1 LVYTHLKPHEV
12 LFTLADTQVVILAGG
27 LATRLGHL
35 TKDLPKSLVEIQGR
49 PFLEYQLD
57 LLRRAGIRNIVL
69 CVGYLGEKIEGY
81 CGDGRKHGVNICYS
95 YDDTPL
101 GTAGALKNAA
111 SLLNDT
117 FCCMYGDSYLSVDFP
132 AVMRYFEAQDKLALM
147 TVFENHDRFDKSNTA
162 VEGNIVSRYDK
173 QARLPKLRRSGEQEK
188 TREMAYIDYGVSILR
203 KRTLDMVPDG
213 RFYSLEDLFPRLIA
227 LQELLAYEVT
237 ERFYEIGSPQGFT
250 EFNEYVKGVR

>member
-1 LVYTHLKPHEV
+1 MVYTHLKPHEV

-69 CVGYLGEKIEGY
+69 CVGHLGRQIEGY
-81 CGDGRKHGVNICYS
+81 FGDGQKHGVSIRYS
-95 YDDTPL
+95 YEDTPL

-111 SLLNDT
+111 SLLSDI

-147 TVFENHDRFDKSNTA
+147 TVFENHGRFDKSNTA
-162 VEGNIVSRYDK
+162 VEGNLISRYDK
-173 QARLPKLRRSGEQEK
+173 QEK
-188 TREMAYIDYGVSILR
+188 TREMVYIDYGVSVFR
-203 KRTLDMVPDG
+203 KRVLEMVPAG
-213 RFYSLEDLFPRLIA
+213 RFYSLEDLFSRLIA
-227 LQELLAYEVT
+227 SQELLAYEVT